1 MKGPIEDL
9 EWEGEIDWEEHLRNH
24 RQEIEKKVE
33 EREKPIA
40 KKEDKEKSW
49 ELYKL
54 CRTFL
59 EENSEDWEKSEMKRN
74 AEKNRLDRLQL
85 AKHKQKKTQIN
96 YIEKK
101 IEEESQKTRF
111 QNP

>member
-1 MKGPIEDL
+1 
-9 EWEGEIDWEEHLRNH
+9 
-24 RQEIEKKVE
+24 
-33 EREKPIA
+33 
-40 KKEDKEKSW
+40 
-49 ELYKL
+49 
-54 CRTFL
+54 
-59 EENSEDWEKSEMKRN
+59 MKRN

-85 AKHKQKKTQIN
+85 AKHKEKKTQIN

>member
-1 MKGPIEDL
+1 MQNFFRGKFRGL
-9 EWEGEIDWEEHLRNH
+9 G
-24 RQEIEKKVE
+24 EKK
-33 EREKPIA
+33 
-40 KKEDKEKSW
+40 
-49 ELYKL
+49 
-54 CRTFL
+54 
-59 EENSEDWEKSEMKRN
+59 MKRN

-85 AKHKQKKTQIN
+85 AKHKEKKTQIN